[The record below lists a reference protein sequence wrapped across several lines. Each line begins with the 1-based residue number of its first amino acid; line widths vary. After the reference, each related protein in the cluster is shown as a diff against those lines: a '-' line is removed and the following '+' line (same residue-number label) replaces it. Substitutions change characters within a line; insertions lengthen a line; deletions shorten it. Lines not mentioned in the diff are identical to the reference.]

1 MSANIWAIT
10 DTYALMSTVENI
22 QKPAT
27 YLADTFFPNQS
38 PIFYTTQIAVEYRSE
53 GRLLAPYVVPG
64 TKGVNINRGTSNV
77 AYYSAPMFGPRR
89 IISLRDVEQR
99 QFGETPIFSTVLPEQ
114 RAAAMQAQDL
124 VDLLRLHANRKEAIA
139 ADILQKGQ
147 TTMNAYAD
155 DGRVTATEV
164 IDFGWDGRINTD
176 WTDPSTD
183 IYGALMTVSE
193 RIQRRTGTIPT
204 LAICGKGVE
213 ELLLKNDDIRNW
225 LMIPN
230 RENLTMA
237 NFAPRYVAAQCR
249 YIGTISA
256 LNMEFVSY
264 AATYIDDD
272 GQTKSFID
280 DYSVIICNPG
290 KGKILRG
297 AVTLVDKTGFQ
308 TYAADFV
315 PKYTIDEKSNQM
327 SLTVYSRY
335 ILIPELLDDWVCLRV
350 KPA

>member
-1 MSANIWAIT
+1 
-10 DTYALMSTVENI
+10 
-22 QKPAT
+22 
-27 YLADTFFPNQS
+27 
-38 PIFYTTQIAVEYRSE
+38 
-53 GRLLAPYVVPG
+53 
-64 TKGVNINRGTSNV
+64 
-77 AYYSAPMFGPRR
+77 
-89 IISLRDVEQR
+89 
-99 QFGETPIFSTVLPEQ
+99 
-114 RAAAMQAQDL
+114 
-124 VDLLRLHANRKEAIA
+124 
-139 ADILQKGQ
+139 
-147 TTMNAYAD
+147 MNAYAD

-176 WTDPSTD
+176 WTAPSAD

-213 ELLLKNDDIRNW
+213 ELLLKNDTIKNW

-237 NFAPRYVAAQCR
+237 NFAPRYTAPQCR

-264 AATYIDDD
+264 AATFTDDD
-272 GQTKSFID
+272 EQTKTFID

-297 AVTLVDKTGFQ
+297 AVTLIDKTGFK

-315 PKYTIDEKSNQM
+315 PKYTIDEESNQM

-335 ILIPELLDDWVCLRV
+335 ILIPELLDDWVCLKV
-350 KPA
+350 KQS